1 MVVDG
6 NMKLVHLILKR
17 SEEDVSL
24 SDGELFNVRRAP
36 YARHL
41 VTAPERQPVSFH
53 KGILNLLANMCQE
66 IEVQ

>member
-1 MVVDG
+1 
-6 NMKLVHLILKR
+6 MKLVHLKLKR

-24 SDGELFNVRRAP
+24 SDGELFNVRRGP

-41 VTAPERQPVSFH
+41 LTAPERQPVSSH
-53 KGILNLLANMCQE
+53 ISIVNLLAHICQE